1 MSARKPQLLRG
12 DAKQLKTQAAK
23 APEKDAAV
31 YVAAPARFSKT
42 FYILWFMSFAVLF
55 STLYTFGFI
64 PDRVGALGEGVKSGL
79 RGGHVSLL
87 SATLSTAKGEG
98 VDEVMPDTK
107 SAYSSEPRLIIENI
121 GLSAKIVTPAST
133 DDNILNTALTKG
145 AVYYPGSGKLGEVGN
160 VFLFGHSTG
169 LAVVYNKN
177 YAVFNRLKELGA
189 GDIVRVQSDG
199 REYWYRV
206 LGVSIKKADD
216 AHIDLA
222 TTRKLL
228 TISTCRIFG
237 GREDRYVVEA
247 EFMKSY
253 PLTIP

>member
-169 LAVVYNKN
+169 LAVV
-177 YAVFNRLKELGA
+177 
-189 GDIVRVQSDG
+189 
-199 REYWYRV
+199 
-206 LGVSIKKADD
+206 DD